1 LVRTEQKENGN
12 GSVTHMLPT

>member
-1 LVRTEQKENGN
+1 VRTTEQNGN